1 MVDIVFL
8 TVKVAVQRSAA
19 VLMAV
24 YVTIGEVVSPLFR
37 TVQGI
42 PVTMNVEFIHRQ
54 LEFFLG
60 AVPGLAVSL

>member
-24 YVTIGEVVSPLFR
+24 DVTIGKVVSPLFR
-37 TVQGI
+37 TIQSI
-42 PVTMNVEFIHRQ
+42 PVTMNVEFIHSH
-54 LEFFLG
+54 LEFLLS